1 LLKVALKGLLARK
14 LRTALTGFAV
24 VIGVAFVA
32 GTFVFTDTIDASFKD
47 LFERASKGT
56 DVSVQSRVAVE
67 EDFATP
73 PPMEASTLER
83 VQSVDGVEEAAGFVS
98 ADATLL
104 DPEGDPITSG
114 GPPTLLLSSGPERF
128 DPFTYTEGGP
138 PDSDDEVVIDKAT
151 ADEFGWHEGDKV
163 TVAAREPQKQY
174 TVSGIARLGDSDNLA
189 GSRMVLMTLDE
200 AQRVLREP
208 GYSDISVAAAP
219 GTSPEELKARIAR
232 ELGSGYTVRTGE
244 EQAEASAQDLSDALG
259 FIRTAL
265 LVFAGVAVLV
275 GGFLIFNTFSVTVA
289 QRSREFA
296 LLRTLGASRAQLLN
310 SVILETLVIGFA
322 ASVIGIA
329 AGLAVAPGLRAL
341 LGAFGLD
348 LGSTSNQLEPRTV
361 IVALLVGMLAT
372 VVSGF
377 VPARRA
383 TRVQP
388 VEAMREADTPGPGRL
403 RRRRV
408 VVALLVEAAGVAL
421 LLYGLLG
428 DPGPASA
435 TASVLGVGTLL
446 MIFGLALL
454 APTLVRPLS
463 AVIGAPLIRFN
474 NPVRRAASWF
484 LGLWGRKLEPGDG
497 GLTARLARE
506 NSMRQPQR
514 TAVTASALMIGVA
527 LVVLV
532 AIFAAG
538 LRATIDQGIDE
549 QVRASSIVTHEDGF
563 SPLSEEVVER
573 LRDVNEVQAVSSI
586 RFETGRIVGESGN
599 TGVTGVDADTV
610 RDVLTLNWDE
620 GSDALLTELGTDRAV
635 ISNEFADSHD
645 LAVGD
650 TLRLTTP
657 RGNEASYEITG
668 IYDSAAGVVG
678 GVVVSNQSLV
688 TAWDANDV
696 AFALVAAAPGTNP
709 ESLKRAEQSALAEF
723 PTAKPQ
729 TIEDFK
735 EEQNRQV
742 DGLVGL
748 VYALLSL
755 SVLVALL
762 GIVNTLALSVH
773 ERTRELGM
781 LRAVGMSRRQ
791 VRKMVRG
798 ESVITAFIGAA
809 LGTVLGIAFA
819 ALLSRPLADEGFV
832 FEIPIGTLVAV
843 AILASVAGVLA
854 GWSPAR
860 RAAKVDVLRAVTTE

>member
-14 LRTALTGFAV
+14 LRTSLTGFAV

-56 DVSVQSRVAVE
+56 DVSVQSHVAVE
-67 EDFATP
+67 EDFVAP

-83 VQSVDGVEEAAGFVS
+83 VQGVDGVEEAAGFVS

-104 DPEGDPITSG
+104 DRDGEPIISG
-114 GPPTLLLSSGPERF
+114 GPPTLLLSQGPERF
-128 DPFTYTEGGP
+128 DPLTYTEGGP

-151 ADEFGWHEGDKV
+151 ADEFDWGEGDTV
-163 TVAAREPQKQY
+163 TVAAREPQKEY
-174 TVSGIARLGDSDNLA
+174 TVSGVARLGDSDNLA
-189 GSRMVLMTLDE
+189 GSRMVVMTLPE
-200 AQRVLREP
+200 AQRVLRED
-208 GYSDISVAAAP
+208 GYNDISVAASS
-219 GTSPEELKARIAR
+219 GTSPEDLKKAIAA
-232 ELGSGYTVRTGE
+232 ELGGGYAVRTGE
-244 EQAEASAQDLSDALG
+244 EQAEKSAQDLSDALG
-259 FIRTAL
+259 FIRIAL

-296 LLRTLGASRAQLLN
+296 LLRTLGASRRQILR
-310 SVILETLVIGFA
+310 SVIAETVVIGLA
-322 ASVIGIA
+322 ASVLGII
-329 AGLAVAPGLRAL
+329 AGLLLAPGLRAL
-341 LGAFGLD
+341 LSAFGLE
-348 LGSTSNQLEPRTV
+348 LGSTSTELQPRTV
-361 IVALLVGMLAT
+361 IVALLVGLVAT

-388 VEAMREADTPGPGRL
+388 VEAMREADTPGPGHL

-408 VVALLVEAAGVAL
+408 VVALLVEAAGVAM

-428 DPGPASA
+428 DPGTASA
-435 TASVLGVGTLL
+435 TASVLGFGTLL

-463 AVIGAPLIRFN
+463 AAIGTSLARFQVLFGSVVRWVFARLGRPLD
-474 NPVRRAASWF
+474 
-484 LGLWGRKLEPGDG
+484 GGDG
-497 GLTARLARE
+497 GLTSRLARE
-506 NSMRQPQR
+506 NATRQPQR

-538 LRATIDQGIDE
+538 LRATIDQGIDD
-549 QVRASSIVTHEDGF
+549 QVRAAGIVTHEDGF
-563 SPLSEEVVER
+563 SPLTTGVTER
-573 LRDVNEVQAVSSI
+573 LATVDGVEAVSAI
-586 RFETGRIVGESGN
+586 RFQTGRIVGDSGN
-599 TGVTGVDADTV
+599 SSLTGVDTDTV
-610 RDVLTLNWDE
+610 RDVLTLKWDE
-620 GSDALLTELGTDRAV
+620 GSDALLTELGNDRAA
-635 ISNEFADSHD
+635 ISNEFAESHD

-650 TLRLTTP
+650 TVRFTTP
-657 RGNEASYEITG
+657 RGNEVSYEISG
-668 IYDSAAGVVG
+668 IYDSAAGLVG
-678 GVVVSNQSLV
+678 GVIVSNASLE
-688 TAWDANDV
+688 TAWDAKDV
-696 AFALVAAAPGTNP
+696 AFAMVAGGPDADP
-709 ESLKRAEQSALAEF
+709 EAIKRSAETALAEF

-729 TIEDFK
+729 TIDDFK
-735 EEQNRQV
+735 EEQNEQV
-742 DGLVGL
+742 GVLVGL

-755 SVLVALL
+755 SVIVALL

-791 VRKMVRG
+791 VRRMVRG
-798 ESVITAFIGAA
+798 ESVITAAIGAV
-809 LGTVLGIAFA
+809 LGTVLGVAFA

-832 FEIPIGTLVAV
+832 FEVPIATLIVVA
-843 AILASVAGVLA
+843 VLA
-854 GWSPAR
+854 GIAGMLAAIPPAR
-860 RAAKVDVLRAVTTE
+860 RASRVDVLRAVTTE